1 MLDASRHHKLDKRI
15 LPHWSVTS
23 AVSLLRARTLIP
35 ARLENMKASEGEVE
49 SGAEIRPFRFEREML
64 GPLIATLPAV
74 LGLDAA
80 DSAGELTIIQTPAV
94 GNVIPDLLIGRWR
107 DLPSG
112 QLAAITFVEAAALSF
127 IESVGSSSVTQFSD
141 RFHLS
146 AGAADR
152 TLQKLT
158 SRNFLGVNSEGQYYL
173 EATVSPRSCQLTA
186 VEVKLSRWRDALD
199 QAADYLAFADSA
211 YVVLDGQRF
220 VVRPEVLNEFH
231 STAVGLLLQYG
242 QVLHMIVAA
251 KPHQAVSA
259 DRFVALKHLTKAQR
273 AGSAASLNPVAECT
287 KPY

>member
-1 MLDASRHHKLDKRI
+1 M
-15 LPHWSVTS
+15 
-23 AVSLLRARTLIP
+23 
-35 ARLENMKASEGEVE
+35 EGSESEVE
-49 SGAEIRPFRFEREML
+49 SGAEIRSFRFERDML
-64 GPLIATLPAV
+64 GPLIATLPAA
-74 LGLDAA
+74 LGLEAA
-80 DSAGELTIIQTPAV
+80 FSAGELTIIQTPAV

-127 IESVGSSSVTQFSD
+127 IQSVGSSSINQFSD

-146 AGAADR
+146 AGAADL

-158 SRNFLGVNSEGQYYL
+158 RRNFLGVNSEGQYYL
-173 EATVSPRSCQLTA
+173 EASANPRSCQLTA

-199 QAADYLAFADSA
+199 QATNYLAFADFA

-231 STAVGLLLQYG
+231 STGVGLLLQYG
-242 QVLHMIVAA
+242 QVLHMIVGA
-251 KPHQAVSA
+251 KLHEAISA

-273 AGSAASLNPVAECT
+273 ASFSSEP
-287 KPY
+287 PPSR